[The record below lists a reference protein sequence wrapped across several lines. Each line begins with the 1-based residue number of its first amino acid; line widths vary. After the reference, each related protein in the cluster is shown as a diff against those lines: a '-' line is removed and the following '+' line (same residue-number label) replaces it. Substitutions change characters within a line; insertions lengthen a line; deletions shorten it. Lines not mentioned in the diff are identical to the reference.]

1 MTILFQSG
9 GPRIGPLFS
18 KNQNACSDNGG
29 GSRHNNEEHTMIIR
43 TTTIALVASI
53 IAAPAFADSTVT
65 NKYEQ
70 AALDQEIRSCI
81 DELGQRANY
90 SGASEVR
97 HEVTV
102 TKRRSFGHRLDI
114 ETSVYSDADDTIRA
128 YATRCIAYRDHR
140 PFRISV
146 TEADG
151 GA

>member
-1 MTILFQSG
+1 
-9 GPRIGPLFS
+9 
-18 KNQNACSDNGG
+18 
-29 GSRHNNEEHTMIIR
+29 MIIR
-43 TTTIALVASI
+43 HTTIAIAASI
-53 IAAPAFADSTVT
+53 ITTVAFVAAPAFAAPAVA

-81 DELGQRANY
+81 AELGQRADY
-90 SGASEVR
+90 SDASEVR

-114 ETSVYSDADDTIRA
+114 ETSVYSEGDASIRA
-128 YATRCIAYRDHR
+128 YTTRCIAYRDHT

-146 TEADG
+146 TQIDS